1 MQHPEK
7 IWPGHEHGFQFHV
20 AILHVRVSGVPQL
33 NRLPMR
39 FVSKFEDGRA
49 TKRTEVGPC
58 FYKGGQRCIARLT

>member
-1 MQHPEK
+1 MQYPEK

-39 FVSKFEDGRA
+39 FVSKFCRRA
-49 TKRTEVGPC
+49 VRQNELEPVLIFTRVDSVELRG
-58 FYKGGQRCIARLT
+58 